1 MKAWQTPLS
10 RRGFLQASAGAA
22 AAAWTVP
29 RFAVSAP
36 TQERPHILLLMA
48 DQFRGDC
55 MGCAGH
61 PAVQTPNLDRLA
73 AEGAY
78 FPHAYSSTPTCTP
91 ARAALLTG
99 MSPWNHGMLGY
110 GKVAGKYPVEMP
122 QSLRDAG
129 YYTTGIGKMHWTPQ
143 RSLHGFHRT
152 ILDES
157 GREQS
162 EDFRSDYRAWFA
174 SVAPNL
180 DPDATDIG
188 WNDYRSAAYALPEA
202 LHPTRWMGDVASR
215 FIETYDKEDPFFLKV
230 SFARPHSPYD
240 PPQRWL
246 DRYADAPIP
255 EPVIGDWC
263 ARYRAR
269 SDDSNS
275 IWHGD
280 MGEEQARLSRQGY
293 YGSVSFIDEQIGRIV
308 EALERRG
315 LLERT
320 VILFTADHGDM
331 TGDHHLWR
339 KSYAYEPSARIP
351 MLMRWPEGLVDRARG
366 ATREEPVE
374 IRDVLP
380 TFLDAARTEAPV
392 PLDGA
397 SLLELI
403 RNENAEW
410 RPFIDLEHDIC
421 YDKTNHWNALTDG
434 KTKYIYDAFAGGEQF
449 FDLTNDPG
457 ETRDLAAD
465 PAHADALAL
474 WRERLIVHLAPRGE
488 SWVRDGRLVPRPQ
501 SILYSPNFP
510 KDDEA

>member
-1 MKAWQTPLS
+1 MTGAESRTQVS
-10 RRGFLQASAGAA
+10 RRGFMMLSAAA
-22 AAAWTVP
+22 AAAWSAP
-29 RFAVSAP
+29 RFAVGAP
-36 TQERPHILLLMA
+36 AQDRPNILFLMA

-61 PAVQTPNLDRLA
+61 PAVQTPNLDRIA
-73 AEGAY
+73 AEGAH

-122 QSLRDAG
+122 QALRDAG

-162 EDFRSDYRAWFA
+162 VDFRSDYRSWFA
-174 SVAPNL
+174 SVSPNL
-180 DPDATDIG
+180 DPDATGIG
-188 WNDYRSAAYALPEA
+188 WNDYRSAVYALPEE
-202 LHPTRWMGDVASR
+202 LHPTRWMGDVATR
-215 FIETYDKEDPFFLKV
+215 FIDTYDKQEPFFLKV

-240 PPQRWL
+240 PPKRWF
-246 DRYADAPIP
+246 DRYANAPVP
-255 EPVIGDWC
+255 EPLIGGWC
-263 ARYRAR
+263 SRYRER

-280 MGEEQARLSRQGY
+280 MGKEQARVSRQGY
-293 YGSVSFIDEQIGRIV
+293 YGSVSFIDEQIGRII
-308 EALERRG
+308 EALEHRG

-320 VILFTADHGDM
+320 LILFTADHGDM

-351 MLMRWPEGLVDRARG
+351 MLLRWPEGLVDRARG
-366 ATREEPVE
+366 VTLEQPVE
-374 IRDVLP
+374 IRDILP
-380 TFLDAARTEAPV
+380 AFLDAARAEAPV

-397 SLLELI
+397 SLLGLV
-403 RNENAEW
+403 RGGADW

-421 YDKTNHWNALTDG
+421 YDKTNHWSALTDG
-434 KTKYIYDAFAGGEQF
+434 KMKYIYDAYAGGEQL
-449 FDLTNDPG
+449 FDLVNDPG
-457 ETRDLAAD
+457 ETRELAAD
-465 PAHADALAL
+465 PAHAETLSL
-474 WRERLIVHLAPRGE
+474 WRERLVAHLAPRGE
-488 SWVRDGRLVPRPQ
+488 AWVRDGELVPRPQ
-501 SILYSPNFP
+501 SILYSPNYP
-510 KDDEA
+510 KE

>member
-1 MKAWQTPLS
+1 MTGAESRTQVS
-10 RRGFLQASAGAA
+10 RRGFMMLSAAA
-22 AAAWTVP
+22 AAAWSAP
-29 RFAVSAP
+29 RFAVGAP
-36 TQERPHILLLMA
+36 AQDRPNILFLMA

-61 PAVQTPNLDRLA
+61 PAVQTPNLDRIA

-122 QSLRDAG
+122 QALRDAG

-157 GREQS
+157 SREQS
-162 EDFRSDYRAWFA
+162 VDFRSDYRSWFA
-174 SVAPNL
+174 SVSPNL
-180 DPDATDIG
+180 DPDATGIG
-188 WNDYRSAAYALPEA
+188 WNDYRSAVYALPEE
-202 LHPTRWMGDVASR
+202 LHPTRWMGDVATR
-215 FIETYDKEDPFFLKV
+215 FIDTCDKQEPFFLKV

-240 PPQRWL
+240 PPKRWF
-246 DRYADAPIP
+246 DRCANAPIP
-255 EPVIGDWC
+255 EPFIGDWC
-263 ARYRAR
+263 SRYRER

-280 MGEEQARLSRQGY
+280 MGKEQARVSRQGY
-293 YGSVSFIDEQIGRIV
+293 YGSVSFIDEQIGRII
-308 EALERRG
+308 EALEHRG

-320 VILFTADHGDM
+320 LILFTADHGDM

-339 KSYAYEPSARIP
+339 KSYAYEPSASIP
-351 MLMRWPEGLVDRARG
+351 MLLRWPEGLVDRARG
-366 ATREEPVE
+366 VTLEQPVE
-374 IRDVLP
+374 IRDILP
-380 TFLDAARTEAPV
+380 TFLDAARAEAPV

-397 SLLELI
+397 SLLGLV
-403 RNENAEW
+403 RGGADW

-421 YDKTNHWNALTDG
+421 YDKTNHWSALTDG
-434 KTKYIYDAFAGGEQF
+434 KMKYIYDAYSGGEQL
-449 FDLTNDPG
+449 FDLVNDPG
-457 ETRDLAAD
+457 ETRELAAD
-465 PAHADALAL
+465 PAHAETLSL
-474 WRERLIVHLAPRGE
+474 WRERLVAHLAPRGE
-488 SWVRDGRLVPRPQ
+488 AWVRDGELVPRPQ
-501 SILYSPNFP
+501 SILYSPNYP
-510 KDDEA
+510 KDEEA